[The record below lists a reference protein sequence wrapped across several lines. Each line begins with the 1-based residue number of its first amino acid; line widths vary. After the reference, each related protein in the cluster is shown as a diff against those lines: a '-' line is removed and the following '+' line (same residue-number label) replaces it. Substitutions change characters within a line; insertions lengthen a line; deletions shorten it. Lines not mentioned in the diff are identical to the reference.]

1 MRKTLF
7 LGLLAV
13 MTVSW
18 AGMGIVSSSAMTFEK
33 IEGGSFTMGSP
44 SDEPD
49 RDDDE
54 DQADVTITKSFEIMT
69 TEVTQLQW
77 FRVMEGNPSH
87 FSSKEYCGGEHWV
100 INEVELCPDHPVEQ
114 VSWDDVQ
121 EFIKKLNDSLGLSG
135 CYGTPRDKKGCY
147 RLPTEAEWGFAARGG
162 TQTAYSFGDD
172 HTLLGDY
179 ARYWGNSSE
188 QTHPVGGL
196 LANPNGLFD
205 MHGNVWEWV
214 QDWYTEELPGGDDPL
229 HSSSG
234 SYRVFRGGSWGHD
247 AQNLR
252 SAYRNY
258 ISPGSGFSDVGFRL
272 VRNL

>member
-33 IEGGSFTMGSP
+33 IEAGSFTMGSP
-44 SDEPD
+44 LDED
-49 RDDDE
+49 GRYDDE
-54 DQADVTITKSFEIMT
+54 DQVDVTITKSFEIMT

-87 FSSKEYCGGEHWV
+87 FSSKGYCRGEHRV
-100 INEVELCPDHPVEQ
+100 INEVELCPNHPVEN

-121 EFIKKLNDSLGLSG
+121 EFIKKFNSDQGMANCENS
-135 CYGTPRDKKGCY
+135 PQDRGCY
-147 RLPTEAEWGFAARGG
+147 RLPTEAEWEFAARGG
-162 TQTAYSFGDD
+162 TKTSYSFGDD
-172 HTLLGDY
+172 RSLLGDY
-179 ARYWGNSSE
+179 ARYRGNSGE
-188 QTHPVGGL
+188 QTWPVGGL

-214 QDWYTEELPGGDDPL
+214 QDWYTYKLPGGDNPL
-229 HSSSG
+229 RSSSG
-234 SYRVFRGGSWGHD
+234 SDRVFRGGSWFNN
-247 AQNLR
+247 AQHLR
-252 SAYRNY
+252 SAYRFNVY
-258 ISPGSGFSDVGFRL
+258 PGFRFIFVGFRL